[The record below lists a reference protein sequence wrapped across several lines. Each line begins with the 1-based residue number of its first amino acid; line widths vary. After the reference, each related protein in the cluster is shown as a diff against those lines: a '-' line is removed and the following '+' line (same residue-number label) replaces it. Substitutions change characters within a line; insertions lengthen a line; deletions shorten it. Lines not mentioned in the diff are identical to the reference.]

1 MAKMTAICLGQKYI
15 ILEENRLLAVLNYHR
30 TDENIKLLSQF
41 LKNVLILLLVGYA
54 QKKQKRKG

>member
-1 MAKMTAICLGQKYI
+1 MTAICLGQKYI